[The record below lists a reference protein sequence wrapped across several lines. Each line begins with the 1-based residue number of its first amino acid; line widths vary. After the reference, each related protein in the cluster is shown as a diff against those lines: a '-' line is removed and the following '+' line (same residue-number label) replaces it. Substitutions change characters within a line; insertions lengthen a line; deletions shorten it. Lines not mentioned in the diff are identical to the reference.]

1 MSMDIQ
7 ENPTKVPLSENA
19 ILHQSGVSFFRI
31 FTAYRKE
38 KKIRTEKIVSGVIS
52 RRAFLDIEKGKSVLS
67 RENWKFLMHRIGIVT
82 DYFETVVSRKEL
94 KDWRCREDIC
104 LSVCEDCKKAKKL
117 LEEYRNSHIK
127 MSNIER
133 QFCLK
138 IEWLLSRNEKSD
150 EELYK
155 LSKDAVCCTVQED
168 WKENL
173 SVLYV
178 GPEELEAM
186 LLVVWSLLKKNELM
200 DAFRLFDQIQ
210 RYPKIHNWEPRMREM
225 ICAQI
230 ALIGIKLYERMQKI
244 DIGYKIGMESLELL
258 RQQSSQR
265 YAYPLLAELV
275 RIGIMLEK
283 EKSEELLQFQKF
295 QKAFEIV
302 YEENK
307 IPYMRVWQCGSIE
320 NSYDVGMVLK
330 RMRMAQEKTQE
341 EVCIDEKGFSFLNV
355 RQLSRMEGKNEIIC
369 ERISVIV
376 PIYNTEKYLARCIE
390 SILCQTYTNLE
401 IILVDD
407 GSTDKSGDICDFY
420 ARKDNRVKVVH
431 KENGGAAA
439 ARNFA
444 LNMVT
449 GQYIGFVDS
458 DDTVEKDFFEL
469 LYDLICQY
477 DADISMVAYRE
488 IEMGEK
494 IAKLKDKSLIVMNQK
509 QAVKELLFDRKIQN
523 YVWNKLYKRKLFQ
536 GVYFPIGVIY
546 EDISVMYDLIR
557 KIEKLV
563 YLPESKYNYYIRK
576 DSIVNTNSHQKRVD
590 ELDSVIKRYKDAKR
604 DFPELEQ
611 ENAYALVMWMIRVY
625 SYTVKENDPNDTFI
639 KEQYELFQSESQKYL
654 CYILTNLK
662 PFKRMILLAMLWD
675 LEKGKEVVR
684 MDGELHE

>member
-7 ENPTKVPLSENA
+7 GNLTKIPLSENA

-104 LSVCEDCKKAKKL
+104 LSVCEDCEKAKKL
-117 LEEYRNSHIK
+117 LEGYRNSHIK

-138 IEWLLSRNEKSD
+138 IEWLLSRDEKSG

-155 LSKDAVCCTVQED
+155 LSEDAVCCTVQED

-173 SVLYV
+173 SALYV

-244 DIGYKIGMESLELL
+244 DIAYKIGIESLELL

-265 YAYPLLAELV
+265 YVYPLLVELV

-283 EKSEELLQFQKF
+283 EKSEELQQFLKF
-295 QKAFEIV
+295 QKAFAIL

-355 RQLSRMEGKNEIIC
+355 RQLSRIEKGENRPSTENFQFLTRKMGRELDWIMPMLETDSIEVLSMRQDIIYAIGMRQWKKAKNILEQLKTKIRAEDYKEPQIQQEIQFI
-369 ERISVIV
+369 EAMYELEANKITVSEA
-376 PIYNTEKYLARCIE
+376 EKKYYEAL
-390 SILCQTYTNLE
+390 TYTFELSWLSLEELPFIRSEEGIIISNIADIYHDMGNLKKSE
-401 IILVDD
+401 ELFEKLSSVYQKKQMLLKTNSSASAIIL
-407 GSTDKSGDICDFY
+407 
-420 ARKDNRVKVVH
+420 
-431 KENGGAAA
+431 
-439 ARNFA
+439 
-444 LNMVT
+444 
-449 GQYIGFVDS
+449 GQYS
-458 DDTVEKDFFEL
+458 RL
-469 LYDLICQY
+469 LGNI
-477 DADISMVAYRE
+477 
-488 IEMGEK
+488 
-494 IAKLKDKSLIVMNQK
+494 MNYK
-509 QAVKELLFDRKIQN
+509 KA
-523 YVWNKLYKRKLFQ
+523 LY
-536 GVYFPIGVIY
+536 I
-546 EDISVMYDLIR
+546 
-557 KIEKLV
+557 
-563 YLPESKYNYYIRK
+563 
-576 DSIVNTNSHQKRVD
+576 
-590 ELDSVIKRYKDAKR
+590 DSVN
-604 DFPELEQ
+604 L
-611 ENAYALVMWMIRVY
+611 
-625 SYTVKENDPNDTFI
+625 
-639 KEQYELFQSESQKYL
+639 QYELNDFNLIHIENLLYNQAWAYYEIDREQNNQKIQRKFWTAQRIAEFNRKEELINLLKMRENKYL
-654 CYILTNLK
+654 
-662 PFKRMILLAMLWD
+662 
-675 LEKGKEVVR
+675 KG
-684 MDGELHE
+684 D

>member
-7 ENPTKVPLSENA
+7 GNLTKIPLSENA

-104 LSVCEDCKKAKKL
+104 LSVREDCKKAKKL
-117 LEEYRNSHIK
+117 LEEYKNSHIK

-138 IEWLLSRNEKSD
+138 IEWLLSRNEKSG

-173 SVLYV
+173 SALYV
-178 GPEELEAM
+178 GSEELEAM

-230 ALIGIKLYERMQKI
+230 ALIGIKLYERMKKI
-244 DIGYKIGMESLELL
+244 DIAYKIGIESLELL

-283 EKSEELLQFQKF
+283 EKSEKLLQFQKF

-355 RQLSRMEGKNEIIC
+355 RQLSRIEKGENRPSTENFQFLTRKMGRELDWIMPMLETDSIEVLSMRQDIIYAIGMRQWKKAQNILEQLKTKIGAEDYKEPQIQQEIQFIEAMYELEANRITACEAEKEYYEALSYTFELSWLSLEELPFIRSEEGII
-369 ERISVIV
+369 ISNIAD
-376 PIYNTEKYLARCIE
+376 IYHDMGNLKKSEELFEKLSSVYQKKQMFLK
-390 SILCQTYTNLE
+390 TNSSASA
-401 IILVDD
+401 IIL
-407 GSTDKSGDICDFY
+407 GQYSRLLGDIMNY
-420 ARKDNRVKVVH
+420 KK
-431 KENGGAAA
+431 
-439 ARNFA
+439 A
-444 LNMVT
+444 L
-449 GQYIGFVDS
+449 YI
-458 DDTVEKDFFEL
+458 
-469 LYDLICQY
+469 
-477 DADISMVAYRE
+477 
-488 IEMGEK
+488 
-494 IAKLKDKSLIVMNQK
+494 
-509 QAVKELLFDRKIQN
+509 
-523 YVWNKLYKRKLFQ
+523 
-536 GVYFPIGVIY
+536 
-546 EDISVMYDLIR
+546 
-557 KIEKLV
+557 
-563 YLPESKYNYYIRK
+563 
-576 DSIVNTNSHQKRVD
+576 
-590 ELDSVIKRYKDAKR
+590 DSVN
-604 DFPELEQ
+604 L
-611 ENAYALVMWMIRVY
+611 
-625 SYTVKENDPNDTFI
+625 
-639 KEQYELFQSESQKYL
+639 QYELNDFNLIHIENLLYNQAWAYYEIDREQNSQKIQRKFWAAQRFAEFNRKEELINLLKMRENKYL
-654 CYILTNLK
+654 K
-662 PFKRMILLAMLWD
+662 D
-675 LEKGKEVVR
+675 
-684 MDGELHE
+684 D

>member
-7 ENPTKVPLSENA
+7 GNLTKIPLSENA
-19 ILHQSGVSFFRI
+19 ILHQSGVSFCRI

-104 LSVCEDCKKAKKL
+104 LSVCEDCEKAKKL

-138 IEWLLSRNEKSD
+138 IEWLLSRNEKSG

-173 SVLYV
+173 SALYV
-178 GPEELEAM
+178 GSEELEAM

-230 ALIGIKLYERMQKI
+230 ALIGIKLYERMKKI
-244 DIGYKIGMESLELL
+244 DIAYKIGIESLELL

-283 EKSEELLQFQKF
+283 EKSEKLLQFQKF

-355 RQLSRMEGKNEIIC
+355 RQLSRIEKGENRPSTENFQFLTRKMGRELDWIMPMLETDSIEVLSMRQDIIYAIGMRQWTKAQNILEQLKTKIGAEDYKEPQIQQEIQFIEAMYELEANRITACEAEKEYYEALSYTFELSWLSLEELPFIRSEEGII
-369 ERISVIV
+369 ISNIAD
-376 PIYNTEKYLARCIE
+376 IYHDMGNLKKSEELFEKLSSVYQKKQMFLK
-390 SILCQTYTNLE
+390 TNSSASA
-401 IILVDD
+401 IIL
-407 GSTDKSGDICDFY
+407 GQYSRLLGDIMNY
-420 ARKDNRVKVVH
+420 KK
-431 KENGGAAA
+431 
-439 ARNFA
+439 A
-444 LNMVT
+444 L
-449 GQYIGFVDS
+449 YI
-458 DDTVEKDFFEL
+458 
-469 LYDLICQY
+469 
-477 DADISMVAYRE
+477 
-488 IEMGEK
+488 
-494 IAKLKDKSLIVMNQK
+494 
-509 QAVKELLFDRKIQN
+509 
-523 YVWNKLYKRKLFQ
+523 
-536 GVYFPIGVIY
+536 
-546 EDISVMYDLIR
+546 
-557 KIEKLV
+557 
-563 YLPESKYNYYIRK
+563 
-576 DSIVNTNSHQKRVD
+576 
-590 ELDSVIKRYKDAKR
+590 DSVN
-604 DFPELEQ
+604 L
-611 ENAYALVMWMIRVY
+611 
-625 SYTVKENDPNDTFI
+625 
-639 KEQYELFQSESQKYL
+639 QYELNDFNLIHIENLLYNQAWAYYEIDREQNSQKIQRKFWAAQRFAEFNRKEELINLLKMRENKYL
-654 CYILTNLK
+654 K
-662 PFKRMILLAMLWD
+662 D
-675 LEKGKEVVR
+675 
-684 MDGELHE
+684 D

>member
-7 ENPTKVPLSENA
+7 GNLTKIPLSENA

-104 LSVCEDCKKAKKL
+104 LSVCEDCEKAKKL

-138 IEWLLSRNEKSD
+138 IEWLLSRNEKSG

-173 SVLYV
+173 SALYV

-230 ALIGIKLYERMQKI
+230 ALIGIKLYERMKKI
-244 DIGYKIGMESLELL
+244 DIAYKIGIESLELL

-265 YAYPLLAELV
+265 YVYPLLVELV

-283 EKSEELLQFQKF
+283 EKSEELQQFLKF
-295 QKAFEIV
+295 QKAFAIL

-355 RQLSRMEGKNEIIC
+355 RQLSRIEKGENRPSTENFQFLTRKMGRELDWIMPMLETDSIEVLSMRQDIIYAIGMRQWKKAKNILEQLKTKIRAEDYKEPQIQQEIQFIEAMYELEANKITVSEAEKKYYEALSYTFELSWLSLEELPFIRSEEGII
-369 ERISVIV
+369 ISNIAD
-376 PIYNTEKYLARCIE
+376 IYHDMGNLKKSEELFEKLSSVYQKKQML
-390 SILCQTYTNLE
+390 LKTNSSASA
-401 IILVDD
+401 IIL
-407 GSTDKSGDICDFY
+407 
-420 ARKDNRVKVVH
+420 
-431 KENGGAAA
+431 
-439 ARNFA
+439 
-444 LNMVT
+444 
-449 GQYIGFVDS
+449 GQYS
-458 DDTVEKDFFEL
+458 RL
-469 LYDLICQY
+469 LGNI
-477 DADISMVAYRE
+477 
-488 IEMGEK
+488 
-494 IAKLKDKSLIVMNQK
+494 MNYK
-509 QAVKELLFDRKIQN
+509 KA
-523 YVWNKLYKRKLFQ
+523 LY
-536 GVYFPIGVIY
+536 I
-546 EDISVMYDLIR
+546 
-557 KIEKLV
+557 
-563 YLPESKYNYYIRK
+563 
-576 DSIVNTNSHQKRVD
+576 
-590 ELDSVIKRYKDAKR
+590 DSVN
-604 DFPELEQ
+604 L
-611 ENAYALVMWMIRVY
+611 
-625 SYTVKENDPNDTFI
+625 
-639 KEQYELFQSESQKYL
+639 QYELNDFNLIHIENLLYNQAWAYYEIDREQNNQKIQRKFWTAQRIAEFNRKEELINLLKMRENKYL
-654 CYILTNLK
+654 K
-662 PFKRMILLAMLWD
+662 D
-675 LEKGKEVVR
+675 
-684 MDGELHE
+684 D

>member
-7 ENPTKVPLSENA
+7 GNLTKIPLSENA

-104 LSVCEDCKKAKKL
+104 LSVCEDCEKAKKL

-138 IEWLLSRNEKSD
+138 IEWLLSRNEKSG

-173 SVLYV
+173 SALYV

-244 DIGYKIGMESLELL
+244 DIAYKIGIESLELL

-265 YAYPLLAELV
+265 YVYPLLVELV

-283 EKSEELLQFQKF
+283 EKSEELQQFLKF
-295 QKAFEIV
+295 QKAFAIL

-355 RQLSRMEGKNEIIC
+355 RQLSRIEKGENRPSTENFQFLTRKMGRELDWIMPMLETDSIEVLSMRQDIIYAIGMRQWKKAQNILEQLKTKIGAEDYKEPQIQQEIQFIEAMYELEANKITVSEAEKKYYEALSYTFELSWLSLEELPFIRSEEGII
-369 ERISVIV
+369 ISNIAD
-376 PIYNTEKYLARCIE
+376 IYHDMGNLKKSEELFEKLSSVYQKKQML
-390 SILCQTYTNLE
+390 LKTNSSASA
-401 IILVDD
+401 IIL
-407 GSTDKSGDICDFY
+407 
-420 ARKDNRVKVVH
+420 
-431 KENGGAAA
+431 
-439 ARNFA
+439 
-444 LNMVT
+444 
-449 GQYIGFVDS
+449 GQYS
-458 DDTVEKDFFEL
+458 RL
-469 LYDLICQY
+469 LGNI
-477 DADISMVAYRE
+477 
-488 IEMGEK
+488 
-494 IAKLKDKSLIVMNQK
+494 MNYK
-509 QAVKELLFDRKIQN
+509 KA
-523 YVWNKLYKRKLFQ
+523 LY
-536 GVYFPIGVIY
+536 I
-546 EDISVMYDLIR
+546 
-557 KIEKLV
+557 
-563 YLPESKYNYYIRK
+563 
-576 DSIVNTNSHQKRVD
+576 
-590 ELDSVIKRYKDAKR
+590 DSVN
-604 DFPELEQ
+604 L
-611 ENAYALVMWMIRVY
+611 
-625 SYTVKENDPNDTFI
+625 
-639 KEQYELFQSESQKYL
+639 QYELNDFNLIHIENLLYNQAWAYYEIDREQNNQKIQRKFWTAQRIAEFNRKEELINLLKMRENKYL
-654 CYILTNLK
+654 K
-662 PFKRMILLAMLWD
+662 D
-675 LEKGKEVVR
+675 
-684 MDGELHE
+684 D

>member
-7 ENPTKVPLSENA
+7 GNLTKIPLSENA

-82 DYFETVVSRKEL
+82 DYFEIVVSRKEL

-104 LSVCEDCKKAKKL
+104 LSACEDCEKAKKL

-138 IEWLLSRNEKSD
+138 IEWLLSRNEKSG

-173 SVLYV
+173 SALYV

-230 ALIGIKLYERMQKI
+230 ALIGIKLYERMKKI
-244 DIGYKIGMESLELL
+244 DIAYKIGIESLELL

-265 YAYPLLAELV
+265 YVYPLLVELV

-283 EKSEELLQFQKF
+283 EKSEELQQFLKF
-295 QKAFEIV
+295 QKAFAIL

-355 RQLSRMEGKNEIIC
+355 RQLSRIEKGENRPSTENFQFLTRKMGRELDWIMPMLETDSIEVLSMRQDIIYAIGMRQWKKAKNILEQLKTKIRAEDYKEPQIQQEIQFIEAMYELEANKITVSEAEKKYYEALSYTFELSWLSLEELPFIRSEEGII
-369 ERISVIV
+369 ISNIAD
-376 PIYNTEKYLARCIE
+376 IYHDMGNLKKSEELFEKLSSVYQKKQML
-390 SILCQTYTNLE
+390 LKTNSSASA
-401 IILVDD
+401 IIL
-407 GSTDKSGDICDFY
+407 
-420 ARKDNRVKVVH
+420 
-431 KENGGAAA
+431 
-439 ARNFA
+439 
-444 LNMVT
+444 
-449 GQYIGFVDS
+449 GQYS
-458 DDTVEKDFFEL
+458 RL
-469 LYDLICQY
+469 LGNI
-477 DADISMVAYRE
+477 
-488 IEMGEK
+488 
-494 IAKLKDKSLIVMNQK
+494 MNYK
-509 QAVKELLFDRKIQN
+509 KA
-523 YVWNKLYKRKLFQ
+523 LY
-536 GVYFPIGVIY
+536 I
-546 EDISVMYDLIR
+546 
-557 KIEKLV
+557 
-563 YLPESKYNYYIRK
+563 
-576 DSIVNTNSHQKRVD
+576 
-590 ELDSVIKRYKDAKR
+590 DSVN
-604 DFPELEQ
+604 L
-611 ENAYALVMWMIRVY
+611 
-625 SYTVKENDPNDTFI
+625 
-639 KEQYELFQSESQKYL
+639 QYELNDFNLIHIENLLYNQAWAYYEIDREQNNQKIQRKFWTAQRIAEFNRKEELINLLKMRENKYL
-654 CYILTNLK
+654 
-662 PFKRMILLAMLWD
+662 
-675 LEKGKEVVR
+675 KG
-684 MDGELHE
+684 D

>member
-7 ENPTKVPLSENA
+7 GNLTKIPLSENA

-104 LSVCEDCKKAKKL
+104 LSVCEDCEKAKKL
-117 LEEYRNSHIK
+117 LEGYRNSHIK

-138 IEWLLSRNEKSD
+138 IEWLLSRDEKSG

-155 LSKDAVCCTVQED
+155 LSEDAVCCTVQED

-173 SVLYV
+173 SALYV

-210 RYPKIHNWEPRMREM
+210 RYPKIHNWESRMREM

-230 ALIGIKLYERMQKI
+230 ALIGIKLYERMKKI
-244 DIGYKIGMESLELL
+244 DIAYKIGIESLELL

-265 YAYPLLAELV
+265 YVYPLLVELV

-283 EKSEELLQFQKF
+283 EKSEELQQFLKF
-295 QKAFEIV
+295 QKAFAIL

-341 EVCIDEKGFSFLNV
+341 EVCIDENGFSFLNV
-355 RQLSRMEGKNEIIC
+355 RQLSRIEKGENRPSTENFQFLTRNMGRELDWIMPMLETDSIEVLSMRQDIIYSIGMRQWKKAKNILEQLKTKIRAEDYKEPQIQQEIQFIEAMYELEANKITVSEAEKKYYEALSYTFELSWLSLEELPFIRSEEGII
-369 ERISVIV
+369 ISNIAD
-376 PIYNTEKYLARCIE
+376 IYHDMGNLKKSEELFEKLSSVYQKKQML
-390 SILCQTYTNLE
+390 LKTNSSASA
-401 IILVDD
+401 IIL
-407 GSTDKSGDICDFY
+407 
-420 ARKDNRVKVVH
+420 
-431 KENGGAAA
+431 
-439 ARNFA
+439 
-444 LNMVT
+444 
-449 GQYIGFVDS
+449 GQYS
-458 DDTVEKDFFEL
+458 RL
-469 LYDLICQY
+469 LGNI
-477 DADISMVAYRE
+477 
-488 IEMGEK
+488 
-494 IAKLKDKSLIVMNQK
+494 MNYK
-509 QAVKELLFDRKIQN
+509 KA
-523 YVWNKLYKRKLFQ
+523 LY
-536 GVYFPIGVIY
+536 I
-546 EDISVMYDLIR
+546 
-557 KIEKLV
+557 
-563 YLPESKYNYYIRK
+563 
-576 DSIVNTNSHQKRVD
+576 
-590 ELDSVIKRYKDAKR
+590 DSVN
-604 DFPELEQ
+604 L
-611 ENAYALVMWMIRVY
+611 
-625 SYTVKENDPNDTFI
+625 
-639 KEQYELFQSESQKYL
+639 QYELNDFNLIHIENLLYNQAWAYYEIDREQNNQKIQRKFWTAQRIAEFNRKEELINLLKMRENKYL
-654 CYILTNLK
+654 
-662 PFKRMILLAMLWD
+662 
-675 LEKGKEVVR
+675 KG
-684 MDGELHE
+684 D

>member
-7 ENPTKVPLSENA
+7 GNLTKIPLSENA

-82 DYFETVVSRKEL
+82 DYFEIVVSRKEL

-104 LSVCEDCKKAKKL
+104 LSACEDCEKAKKL

-138 IEWLLSRNEKSD
+138 IEWLLSRNEKSG

-155 LSKDAVCCTVQED
+155 LSKNAVCCTVQED

-173 SVLYV
+173 SALYV

-210 RYPKIHNWEPRMREM
+210 RYPKIHNWESRMREM

-230 ALIGIKLYERMQKI
+230 ALIGIKLYERMKKI
-244 DIGYKIGMESLELL
+244 DIAYKIGIESLELL

-341 EVCIDEKGFSFLNV
+341 EVCIDENGFSFLNV
-355 RQLSRMEGKNEIIC
+355 RQLSRIEKGENRPSTENFQFLTRKMGRELDWIMPMLETDSIEVLSMRQDIIYSIGMRQWKKAKNILEQLKTKIGAEDYKEPQIQQEIQFIEAMYELEANRITACEAEKEYYEALSYTFELSWLSLEELPFIRSEEGII
-369 ERISVIV
+369 ISNIAD
-376 PIYNTEKYLARCIE
+376 IYHNMGNLKKSEELFEKLSSVYQKKQMFLK
-390 SILCQTYTNLE
+390 TNSSASA
-401 IILVDD
+401 IIL
-407 GSTDKSGDICDFY
+407 GQYSRLLGDIMNY
-420 ARKDNRVKVVH
+420 KK
-431 KENGGAAA
+431 
-439 ARNFA
+439 A
-444 LNMVT
+444 L
-449 GQYIGFVDS
+449 YI
-458 DDTVEKDFFEL
+458 
-469 LYDLICQY
+469 
-477 DADISMVAYRE
+477 
-488 IEMGEK
+488 
-494 IAKLKDKSLIVMNQK
+494 
-509 QAVKELLFDRKIQN
+509 
-523 YVWNKLYKRKLFQ
+523 
-536 GVYFPIGVIY
+536 
-546 EDISVMYDLIR
+546 
-557 KIEKLV
+557 
-563 YLPESKYNYYIRK
+563 
-576 DSIVNTNSHQKRVD
+576 
-590 ELDSVIKRYKDAKR
+590 DSVN
-604 DFPELEQ
+604 L
-611 ENAYALVMWMIRVY
+611 
-625 SYTVKENDPNDTFI
+625 
-639 KEQYELFQSESQKYL
+639 QYELNDFNLIHIENLLYNQAWAYYEIDREQNSQKIQRKFWAAQRFAEFNRKEELINLLKMRENKYL
-654 CYILTNLK
+654 K
-662 PFKRMILLAMLWD
+662 D
-675 LEKGKEVVR
+675 
-684 MDGELHE
+684 D

>member
-7 ENPTKVPLSENA
+7 GNLTKIPLSENA

-104 LSVCEDCKKAKKL
+104 LSVCEDCEKAKKL

-138 IEWLLSRNEKSD
+138 IEWLLSRNEKSG

-173 SVLYV
+173 SALYV

-244 DIGYKIGMESLELL
+244 DIAYKIGIESLELL

-265 YAYPLLAELV
+265 YVYPLLVELV

-283 EKSEELLQFQKF
+283 EKSEELQQFLKF
-295 QKAFEIV
+295 QKAFAIL

-341 EVCIDEKGFSFLNV
+341 EVCIDENGFSFLNV
-355 RQLSRMEGKNEIIC
+355 RQLSRIEKGENRPSTENFQFLTRNMGRELDWIMPMLETDSIEVLSMRQDIIYSIGMRQWKKAQNILEQLKTKIGAEDYKEPQIQQEIQFIEAMYELEANKITVSEAEKKYYEALSYTFELSWLSLEELPFIRSEEGII
-369 ERISVIV
+369 ISNIAD
-376 PIYNTEKYLARCIE
+376 IYHDMGNLKKSEELFEKLSSVYQKKQML
-390 SILCQTYTNLE
+390 LKTNSSASA
-401 IILVDD
+401 IIL
-407 GSTDKSGDICDFY
+407 
-420 ARKDNRVKVVH
+420 
-431 KENGGAAA
+431 
-439 ARNFA
+439 
-444 LNMVT
+444 
-449 GQYIGFVDS
+449 GQYS
-458 DDTVEKDFFEL
+458 RL
-469 LYDLICQY
+469 LGNI
-477 DADISMVAYRE
+477 
-488 IEMGEK
+488 
-494 IAKLKDKSLIVMNQK
+494 MNYK
-509 QAVKELLFDRKIQN
+509 KA
-523 YVWNKLYKRKLFQ
+523 LY
-536 GVYFPIGVIY
+536 I
-546 EDISVMYDLIR
+546 
-557 KIEKLV
+557 
-563 YLPESKYNYYIRK
+563 
-576 DSIVNTNSHQKRVD
+576 
-590 ELDSVIKRYKDAKR
+590 DSVN
-604 DFPELEQ
+604 L
-611 ENAYALVMWMIRVY
+611 
-625 SYTVKENDPNDTFI
+625 
-639 KEQYELFQSESQKYL
+639 QYELNDFNLIHIENLLYNQAWAYYEIDREQNNQKIQRKFWTAQRIAEFNRKEELINLLKMRENKYL
-654 CYILTNLK
+654 
-662 PFKRMILLAMLWD
+662 
-675 LEKGKEVVR
+675 KG
-684 MDGELHE
+684 D

>member
-7 ENPTKVPLSENA
+7 GNLTKIPLSENA

-82 DYFETVVSRKEL
+82 DYFEIVVSRKEL

-104 LSVCEDCKKAKKL
+104 LSAYEDCEKAKKL

-138 IEWLLSRNEKSD
+138 IEWLLSRNEKSG

-155 LSKDAVCCTVQED
+155 LSKNAVCCTVQED

-173 SVLYV
+173 SALYV

-230 ALIGIKLYERMQKI
+230 ALIGIKLYERMKKI
-244 DIGYKIGMESLELL
+244 DIAYKIGIESLELL

-355 RQLSRMEGKNEIIC
+355 RQLSRIEKGENRPSTENFQFLTRKMGRELDWIMPMLETDSIEVLSMRQDIIYAIGMRQWKKAKNILEQLKTKIRAEDYKEPQIQQEIQFIEAMYELEANKITVSEAEKKYYEALSYTFELSWLSLEELPFIRSEEGII
-369 ERISVIV
+369 ISNIAD
-376 PIYNTEKYLARCIE
+376 IYHDMGNLKKSEELFEKLSSVYQKKQML
-390 SILCQTYTNLE
+390 LKTNSSASA
-401 IILVDD
+401 IIL
-407 GSTDKSGDICDFY
+407 
-420 ARKDNRVKVVH
+420 
-431 KENGGAAA
+431 
-439 ARNFA
+439 
-444 LNMVT
+444 
-449 GQYIGFVDS
+449 GQYS
-458 DDTVEKDFFEL
+458 RL
-469 LYDLICQY
+469 LGNI
-477 DADISMVAYRE
+477 
-488 IEMGEK
+488 
-494 IAKLKDKSLIVMNQK
+494 MNYK
-509 QAVKELLFDRKIQN
+509 KA
-523 YVWNKLYKRKLFQ
+523 LY
-536 GVYFPIGVIY
+536 I
-546 EDISVMYDLIR
+546 
-557 KIEKLV
+557 
-563 YLPESKYNYYIRK
+563 
-576 DSIVNTNSHQKRVD
+576 
-590 ELDSVIKRYKDAKR
+590 DSVN
-604 DFPELEQ
+604 L
-611 ENAYALVMWMIRVY
+611 
-625 SYTVKENDPNDTFI
+625 
-639 KEQYELFQSESQKYL
+639 QYELNDFNLIHIENLLYNQAWAYYEIDREQNNQKIQRKFWTAQRIAEFNRKEELINLLKMRENKYL
-654 CYILTNLK
+654 
-662 PFKRMILLAMLWD
+662 
-675 LEKGKEVVR
+675 KG
-684 MDGELHE
+684 D

>member
-7 ENPTKVPLSENA
+7 GNLTKIPLSENA

-104 LSVCEDCKKAKKL
+104 LSVCEDCEKAKKL

-138 IEWLLSRNEKSD
+138 IEWLLSRNEKSG

-173 SVLYV
+173 SALYV

-244 DIGYKIGMESLELL
+244 DIAYKIGIESLELL

-265 YAYPLLAELV
+265 YVYPLLVELV

-283 EKSEELLQFQKF
+283 EKSEELQQFLKF
-295 QKAFEIV
+295 QKAFAIL

-355 RQLSRMEGKNEIIC
+355 RQLSRIEKGENRPSTENFQFLTRKMGRELDWIMPMLETDSIEVLSMRQDIIYSIGMRQWKKAQNILEQLKTKIGAEDYKEPQIQQEIQFIEAMYELEANKITVSEAEKKYYEALSYTFELSWLSLEELPFIRSEEGII
-369 ERISVIV
+369 ISNIAD
-376 PIYNTEKYLARCIE
+376 IYHDMGNLKKSEELFEKLSSVYQKKQML
-390 SILCQTYTNLE
+390 LKTNSSASA
-401 IILVDD
+401 IIL
-407 GSTDKSGDICDFY
+407 
-420 ARKDNRVKVVH
+420 
-431 KENGGAAA
+431 
-439 ARNFA
+439 
-444 LNMVT
+444 
-449 GQYIGFVDS
+449 GQYS
-458 DDTVEKDFFEL
+458 RL
-469 LYDLICQY
+469 LGNI
-477 DADISMVAYRE
+477 
-488 IEMGEK
+488 
-494 IAKLKDKSLIVMNQK
+494 MNYK
-509 QAVKELLFDRKIQN
+509 KA
-523 YVWNKLYKRKLFQ
+523 LY
-536 GVYFPIGVIY
+536 I
-546 EDISVMYDLIR
+546 
-557 KIEKLV
+557 
-563 YLPESKYNYYIRK
+563 
-576 DSIVNTNSHQKRVD
+576 
-590 ELDSVIKRYKDAKR
+590 DSVN
-604 DFPELEQ
+604 L
-611 ENAYALVMWMIRVY
+611 
-625 SYTVKENDPNDTFI
+625 
-639 KEQYELFQSESQKYL
+639 QYELNDFNLIHIENLLYNQAWAYYEIDREQNNQKIQRKFWTAQRIAEFNRKEELINLLKMRENKYL
-654 CYILTNLK
+654 
-662 PFKRMILLAMLWD
+662 
-675 LEKGKEVVR
+675 KG
-684 MDGELHE
+684 D

>member
-265 YAYPLLAELV
+265 YAYPLLVELV

-341 EVCIDEKGFSFLNV
+341 EVCIDENGFSFLNV
-355 RQLSRMEGKNEIIC
+355 RQLSRIEKGENRPSTENFQFLTRKMGRELDWIMPMLETDSIEVLSMRQDIIYSIGMRQWKKAKNILEQLKTKIRAEDYKEPQIQQEIQFIEAMYELEANKITVSEAEKKYYEALSYTFELSWLSLEELPFIRSEEGII
-369 ERISVIV
+369 ISNIAD
-376 PIYNTEKYLARCIE
+376 IYHDMGNLKKSEELFEKLSSVYQKKQML
-390 SILCQTYTNLE
+390 LKTNSSASA
-401 IILVDD
+401 IIL
-407 GSTDKSGDICDFY
+407 
-420 ARKDNRVKVVH
+420 
-431 KENGGAAA
+431 
-439 ARNFA
+439 
-444 LNMVT
+444 
-449 GQYIGFVDS
+449 GQYS
-458 DDTVEKDFFEL
+458 RL
-469 LYDLICQY
+469 LGNI
-477 DADISMVAYRE
+477 
-488 IEMGEK
+488 
-494 IAKLKDKSLIVMNQK
+494 MNYK
-509 QAVKELLFDRKIQN
+509 KA
-523 YVWNKLYKRKLFQ
+523 LY
-536 GVYFPIGVIY
+536 I
-546 EDISVMYDLIR
+546 
-557 KIEKLV
+557 
-563 YLPESKYNYYIRK
+563 
-576 DSIVNTNSHQKRVD
+576 
-590 ELDSVIKRYKDAKR
+590 DSVN
-604 DFPELEQ
+604 L
-611 ENAYALVMWMIRVY
+611 
-625 SYTVKENDPNDTFI
+625 
-639 KEQYELFQSESQKYL
+639 QYELNDFNLIHIENLLYNQAWAYYEIDREQNNQKIQRKFWTAQRIAEFNRKEELINLLKMRENKYL
-654 CYILTNLK
+654 
-662 PFKRMILLAMLWD
+662 
-675 LEKGKEVVR
+675 KG
-684 MDGELHE
+684 D

>member
-7 ENPTKVPLSENA
+7 GNLTKIPLSENA

-104 LSVCEDCKKAKKL
+104 LSVCEDCEKAKKL

-138 IEWLLSRNEKSD
+138 IEWLLSRNEKSG

-173 SVLYV
+173 SALYV
-178 GPEELEAM
+178 GSEELEAM

-230 ALIGIKLYERMQKI
+230 ALIGIKLYER
-244 DIGYKIGMESLELL
+244 
-258 RQQSSQR
+258 
-265 YAYPLLAELV
+265 
-275 RIGIMLEK
+275 
-283 EKSEELLQFQKF
+283 
-295 QKAFEIV
+295 
-302 YEENK
+302 
-307 IPYMRVWQCGSIE
+307 
-320 NSYDVGMVLK
+320 
-330 RMRMAQEKTQE
+330 
-341 EVCIDEKGFSFLNV
+341 
-355 RQLSRMEGKNEIIC
+355 
-369 ERISVIV
+369 
-376 PIYNTEKYLARCIE
+376 

-420 ARKDNRVKVVH
+420 ARKDNRVRVVH

-477 DADISMVAYRE
+477 DADISMVAYSE

-494 IAKLKDKSLIVMNQK
+494 IAKPKDKSLIVMNQK

-557 KIEKLV
+557 KTEKIV

-590 ELDSVIKRYKDAKR
+590 ELNSVIKRYKDAKR

-625 SYTVKENDPNDTFI
+625 TYTVKENDPNDTFI
-639 KEQYELFQSESQKYL
+639 KEQYELFRSESQKYL
-654 CYILTNLK
+654 RYILTNLK
-662 PFKRMILLAMLWD
+662 PFKRIILLAMLWD
-675 LEKGKEVVR
+675 LEKGKKVVR
-684 MDGELHE
+684 MYGELHE

>member
-7 ENPTKVPLSENA
+7 GNLTKIPLSENA

-104 LSVCEDCKKAKKL
+104 LFVCEYCEKAKKL
-117 LEEYRNSHIK
+117 LEGYRNSHIK

-138 IEWLLSRNEKSD
+138 IEWLLSRDEKSG

-155 LSKDAVCCTVQED
+155 LSEDAVCCTVQED

-173 SVLYV
+173 SALYV

-230 ALIGIKLYERMQKI
+230 ALIGIKLYERMKKI
-244 DIGYKIGMESLELL
+244 DIAYKIGIESLELL

-265 YAYPLLAELV
+265 YVYPLLVELV

-283 EKSEELLQFQKF
+283 EKSEELQQFLKF
-295 QKAFEIV
+295 QKAFAIL

-355 RQLSRMEGKNEIIC
+355 RQLSRIEKGENRPSTENFQFLTRKMGRELDWIMPMLETDSIEVLSMRQDIIYAIGMRQWKKAKNILEQLKTKIGAEDYKEPQIQQEIQFIEAMYELEANRITACEAEKEYYEALSYTFELSWLSLEELPFIRSEEGII
-369 ERISVIV
+369 ISNIAD
-376 PIYNTEKYLARCIE
+376 IYHDMGNLKKSEEFFEKLSSVYQKKQML
-390 SILCQTYTNLE
+390 LKTNSSASA
-401 IILVDD
+401 IIL
-407 GSTDKSGDICDFY
+407 GQYSRLLGDIMNY
-420 ARKDNRVKVVH
+420 KK
-431 KENGGAAA
+431 
-439 ARNFA
+439 A
-444 LNMVT
+444 L
-449 GQYIGFVDS
+449 YI
-458 DDTVEKDFFEL
+458 
-469 LYDLICQY
+469 
-477 DADISMVAYRE
+477 
-488 IEMGEK
+488 
-494 IAKLKDKSLIVMNQK
+494 
-509 QAVKELLFDRKIQN
+509 
-523 YVWNKLYKRKLFQ
+523 
-536 GVYFPIGVIY
+536 
-546 EDISVMYDLIR
+546 
-557 KIEKLV
+557 
-563 YLPESKYNYYIRK
+563 
-576 DSIVNTNSHQKRVD
+576 
-590 ELDSVIKRYKDAKR
+590 DSVN
-604 DFPELEQ
+604 L
-611 ENAYALVMWMIRVY
+611 
-625 SYTVKENDPNDTFI
+625 
-639 KEQYELFQSESQKYL
+639 QYELNDFNLIHIENLLYNQAWAYYEIDREQNSQKIQRKFWAAQRFAEFNRKEELINLLKMRENKYL
-654 CYILTNLK
+654 K
-662 PFKRMILLAMLWD
+662 D
-675 LEKGKEVVR
+675 
-684 MDGELHE
+684 D

>member
-7 ENPTKVPLSENA
+7 GNLTKIPLSENA

-104 LSVCEDCKKAKKL
+104 LSVCEDCEKAKKL

-138 IEWLLSRNEKSD
+138 IEWLLSRNEKSG

-173 SVLYV
+173 SALYV

-244 DIGYKIGMESLELL
+244 DIAYKIGTESLELL

-265 YAYPLLAELV
+265 YAYPLLVELV

-283 EKSEELLQFQKF
+283 EKSEELQQFLKF
-295 QKAFEIV
+295 QKAFAIL

-355 RQLSRMEGKNEIIC
+355 RQLSRIEKGENRPSTENFQFLTRKMGRELDWIMPMLETDSIEVLSMRQDIIYAIGMRQWKKAKNILEQLKTKIGAEDYKEPQIQQEIQFIEAMYELEANKITVSEAEKKYYEALSYTFELSWLSLEELPFIRSEEGII
-369 ERISVIV
+369 ISNIAD
-376 PIYNTEKYLARCIE
+376 IYHDMGNLKKSEELFEKLSSVYQKKQML
-390 SILCQTYTNLE
+390 LKTNSSASA
-401 IILVDD
+401 IIL
-407 GSTDKSGDICDFY
+407 
-420 ARKDNRVKVVH
+420 
-431 KENGGAAA
+431 
-439 ARNFA
+439 
-444 LNMVT
+444 
-449 GQYIGFVDS
+449 GQYS
-458 DDTVEKDFFEL
+458 RL
-469 LYDLICQY
+469 LGNI
-477 DADISMVAYRE
+477 
-488 IEMGEK
+488 
-494 IAKLKDKSLIVMNQK
+494 MNYK
-509 QAVKELLFDRKIQN
+509 KA
-523 YVWNKLYKRKLFQ
+523 LY
-536 GVYFPIGVIY
+536 I
-546 EDISVMYDLIR
+546 
-557 KIEKLV
+557 
-563 YLPESKYNYYIRK
+563 
-576 DSIVNTNSHQKRVD
+576 
-590 ELDSVIKRYKDAKR
+590 DSVN
-604 DFPELEQ
+604 L
-611 ENAYALVMWMIRVY
+611 
-625 SYTVKENDPNDTFI
+625 
-639 KEQYELFQSESQKYL
+639 QYELNDFNLIHIENLLYNQAWAYYEIDREQNNQKIQRKFWTAQRIAEFNRKEELINLLKMRENKYL
-654 CYILTNLK
+654 
-662 PFKRMILLAMLWD
+662 
-675 LEKGKEVVR
+675 KG
-684 MDGELHE
+684 D

>member
-7 ENPTKVPLSENA
+7 GNLTKIPLSENA

-104 LSVCEDCKKAKKL
+104 LSVCEDCEKAKKL

-138 IEWLLSRNEKSD
+138 IEWLLSRNEKGG

-173 SVLYV
+173 SALYV

-244 DIGYKIGMESLELL
+244 DIAYKIGIESLELL

-265 YAYPLLAELV
+265 YVYPLLVELV

-283 EKSEELLQFQKF
+283 EKSEELQQFLKF
-295 QKAFEIV
+295 QKAFAIL

-355 RQLSRMEGKNEIIC
+355 RQLSRIEKGENRPSTENFQFLTRKMGRELDWIMPMLETDSIEVLSMRQDIIYSIGMRQWKKAQNILEQLKTKIGAEDYKEPQIQQEIQFIEAMYELEANKITVSEAEKKYYEALSYTFELSWLSLEELPFIRSEEGII
-369 ERISVIV
+369 ISNIAD
-376 PIYNTEKYLARCIE
+376 IYHDMGNLKKSEELFEKLSSVYQKKQML
-390 SILCQTYTNLE
+390 LKTNSSASA
-401 IILVDD
+401 IIL
-407 GSTDKSGDICDFY
+407 
-420 ARKDNRVKVVH
+420 
-431 KENGGAAA
+431 
-439 ARNFA
+439 
-444 LNMVT
+444 
-449 GQYIGFVDS
+449 GQYS
-458 DDTVEKDFFEL
+458 RL
-469 LYDLICQY
+469 LGNI
-477 DADISMVAYRE
+477 
-488 IEMGEK
+488 
-494 IAKLKDKSLIVMNQK
+494 MNYK
-509 QAVKELLFDRKIQN
+509 KA
-523 YVWNKLYKRKLFQ
+523 LY
-536 GVYFPIGVIY
+536 I
-546 EDISVMYDLIR
+546 
-557 KIEKLV
+557 
-563 YLPESKYNYYIRK
+563 
-576 DSIVNTNSHQKRVD
+576 
-590 ELDSVIKRYKDAKR
+590 DSVN
-604 DFPELEQ
+604 L
-611 ENAYALVMWMIRVY
+611 
-625 SYTVKENDPNDTFI
+625 
-639 KEQYELFQSESQKYL
+639 QYELNDFNLIHIENLLYNQAWAYYEIDREQNNQKIQRKFWTAQRIAEFNRKEELINLLKMRENKYL
-654 CYILTNLK
+654 
-662 PFKRMILLAMLWD
+662 
-675 LEKGKEVVR
+675 KG
-684 MDGELHE
+684 D

>member
-7 ENPTKVPLSENA
+7 GNLTKIPLSENA

-52 RRAFLDIEKGKSVLS
+52 RRTFLDIEKGKSVLS

-104 LSVCEDCKKAKKL
+104 LSVCEDCEKAKKL

-138 IEWLLSRNEKSD
+138 IEWLLSRNEKSG

-173 SVLYV
+173 SALYV

-244 DIGYKIGMESLELL
+244 DIAYKIGIESLELL

-265 YAYPLLAELV
+265 YVYPLLVELV

-283 EKSEELLQFQKF
+283 EKSEELQQFLKF
-295 QKAFEIV
+295 QKAFAIL

-355 RQLSRMEGKNEIIC
+355 RQLSRIEKGENRPSTENFQFLTRKMGRELDWIMPMLETDSIEVLSMRQDIIYAIGMRQWKKAKNILEQLKTKIRAEDYKEPQIQQEIQFIEAMYELEANKITVSEAEKKYYEALSYTFELSWLSLEELPFIRSEEGII
-369 ERISVIV
+369 ISNIAD
-376 PIYNTEKYLARCIE
+376 IYHDMGNLKKSEELFEKLSSVYQKKQML
-390 SILCQTYTNLE
+390 LKTNSSASA
-401 IILVDD
+401 IIL
-407 GSTDKSGDICDFY
+407 
-420 ARKDNRVKVVH
+420 
-431 KENGGAAA
+431 
-439 ARNFA
+439 
-444 LNMVT
+444 
-449 GQYIGFVDS
+449 GQYS
-458 DDTVEKDFFEL
+458 RL
-469 LYDLICQY
+469 LGNI
-477 DADISMVAYRE
+477 
-488 IEMGEK
+488 
-494 IAKLKDKSLIVMNQK
+494 MNYK
-509 QAVKELLFDRKIQN
+509 KA
-523 YVWNKLYKRKLFQ
+523 LY
-536 GVYFPIGVIY
+536 I
-546 EDISVMYDLIR
+546 
-557 KIEKLV
+557 
-563 YLPESKYNYYIRK
+563 
-576 DSIVNTNSHQKRVD
+576 
-590 ELDSVIKRYKDAKR
+590 DSVN
-604 DFPELEQ
+604 L
-611 ENAYALVMWMIRVY
+611 
-625 SYTVKENDPNDTFI
+625 
-639 KEQYELFQSESQKYL
+639 QYELNDFNLIHIENLLYNQAWAYYEIDREQNNQKIQRKFWAAQRFAEFNKKEELINLLKMRENKYL
-654 CYILTNLK
+654 K
-662 PFKRMILLAMLWD
+662 D
-675 LEKGKEVVR
+675 
-684 MDGELHE
+684 D

>member
-7 ENPTKVPLSENA
+7 GNLTKIPLSENA

-67 RENWKFLMHRIGIVT
+67 RENWKFLMHLIGIVT

-104 LSVCEDCKKAKKL
+104 LSVCEDCEKAKKL

-138 IEWLLSRNEKSD
+138 IEWLLSRNEKSG

-173 SVLYV
+173 SALYV

-244 DIGYKIGMESLELL
+244 DIAYKIGIESLELL

-265 YAYPLLAELV
+265 YVYPLLVELV

-283 EKSEELLQFQKF
+283 EKSEELQQFLKF
-295 QKAFEIV
+295 QKAFAIL

-355 RQLSRMEGKNEIIC
+355 RQLSRIEKGENRPSTENFQFLTRKMGRELDWIMPMLETDSIEVLSMRQDIIYAIGMRQWKKAKNILEQLKTKIRAEDYKEPQIQQEIQFIEAMYELEANKITVSEAEKKYYEALSYTFELSWLSLEELPFIRSEEGII
-369 ERISVIV
+369 ISNIAD
-376 PIYNTEKYLARCIE
+376 IYHDMGNLKKSEELFEKLSSVYQKKQML
-390 SILCQTYTNLE
+390 LKTNSSASA
-401 IILVDD
+401 IIL
-407 GSTDKSGDICDFY
+407 
-420 ARKDNRVKVVH
+420 
-431 KENGGAAA
+431 
-439 ARNFA
+439 
-444 LNMVT
+444 
-449 GQYIGFVDS
+449 GQYS
-458 DDTVEKDFFEL
+458 RL
-469 LYDLICQY
+469 LGNI
-477 DADISMVAYRE
+477 
-488 IEMGEK
+488 
-494 IAKLKDKSLIVMNQK
+494 MNYK
-509 QAVKELLFDRKIQN
+509 KA
-523 YVWNKLYKRKLFQ
+523 LY
-536 GVYFPIGVIY
+536 I
-546 EDISVMYDLIR
+546 
-557 KIEKLV
+557 
-563 YLPESKYNYYIRK
+563 
-576 DSIVNTNSHQKRVD
+576 
-590 ELDSVIKRYKDAKR
+590 DSVN
-604 DFPELEQ
+604 L
-611 ENAYALVMWMIRVY
+611 
-625 SYTVKENDPNDTFI
+625 
-639 KEQYELFQSESQKYL
+639 QYELNDFNLIHIENLLYNQAWAYYEIDREQNNQKIQRKFWTAQRIAEFNRKEELINLLKMRENKYL
-654 CYILTNLK
+654 
-662 PFKRMILLAMLWD
+662 
-675 LEKGKEVVR
+675 KG
-684 MDGELHE
+684 D

>member
-82 DYFETVVSRKEL
+82 DYFEIVVSRKEL

-104 LSVCEDCKKAKKL
+104 LSVCEDCEKAKKL

-138 IEWLLSRNEKSD
+138 IEWLLSRNEKSG

-173 SVLYV
+173 SALYV

-244 DIGYKIGMESLELL
+244 DIAYKIGIESLELL

-265 YAYPLLAELV
+265 YAYPLLVELV

-283 EKSEELLQFQKF
+283 EKSEELQQFQKF
-295 QKAFEIV
+295 QKAFAIV

-341 EVCIDEKGFSFLNV
+341 EVCIDENGFSFLNV
-355 RQLSRMEGKNEIIC
+355 RQLSRIEKGENQPSTENFQFLTRKMGRELDWIMPMLETDSIEVLSMRQDIIYSIGMRQWKKAQNILEQLKTKIRAEDYKEPQIQQEIQFIEAMYELEANRITACEAEKEYYEALSYTFELSWLSLEELPFIRSEEGII
-369 ERISVIV
+369 ISNIAD
-376 PIYNTEKYLARCIE
+376 IYHDMGNLKKSEELFEKLSSVYQKKQMFL
-390 SILCQTYTNLE
+390 QTNSSASA
-401 IILVDD
+401 IIL
-407 GSTDKSGDICDFY
+407 GQYSRLLGDIMNY
-420 ARKDNRVKVVH
+420 KK
-431 KENGGAAA
+431 
-439 ARNFA
+439 A
-444 LNMVT
+444 L
-449 GQYIGFVDS
+449 YI
-458 DDTVEKDFFEL
+458 
-469 LYDLICQY
+469 
-477 DADISMVAYRE
+477 
-488 IEMGEK
+488 
-494 IAKLKDKSLIVMNQK
+494 
-509 QAVKELLFDRKIQN
+509 
-523 YVWNKLYKRKLFQ
+523 
-536 GVYFPIGVIY
+536 
-546 EDISVMYDLIR
+546 
-557 KIEKLV
+557 
-563 YLPESKYNYYIRK
+563 
-576 DSIVNTNSHQKRVD
+576 
-590 ELDSVIKRYKDAKR
+590 DSVN
-604 DFPELEQ
+604 L
-611 ENAYALVMWMIRVY
+611 
-625 SYTVKENDPNDTFI
+625 
-639 KEQYELFQSESQKYL
+639 QYELNDFNLIHIENLLYNQAWAYYEIDREQNNQKIQRKFWAAQRFAEFNRKEELINLLKMRENKYL
-654 CYILTNLK
+654 K
-662 PFKRMILLAMLWD
+662 D
-675 LEKGKEVVR
+675 
-684 MDGELHE
+684 D

>member
-7 ENPTKVPLSENA
+7 GNLTKIPLSENA

-82 DYFETVVSRKEL
+82 DYFEIVVSRKEL

-104 LSVCEDCKKAKKL
+104 LSACEDCEKAKKL

-138 IEWLLSRNEKSD
+138 IEWLLSRNEKSG

-155 LSKDAVCCTVQED
+155 LSKNAVCCTVQED

-173 SVLYV
+173 SALYV

-230 ALIGIKLYERMQKI
+230 ALIGIKLYERMKKI
-244 DIGYKIGMESLELL
+244 DIAYKIGIESLELL

-341 EVCIDEKGFSFLNV
+341 EVCIDENGFSFLNV
-355 RQLSRMEGKNEIIC
+355 RQLSRIEKGENRPSTENFQFLTRKMGRELDWIMPMLETDSIEVLSMRQDIIYSIGMRQWKKVQNILEQLKTKIRAEDYKEPQIQQEIQFIEAMYELEANKITVSEAEKEYYEALSYTFELSWLSLEELPFIRSEEGII
-369 ERISVIV
+369 ISNIAD
-376 PIYNTEKYLARCIE
+376 IYHDMGNLKKSEELFEKLSSVYQKKQMFLK
-390 SILCQTYTNLE
+390 TNSSASA
-401 IILVDD
+401 IIL
-407 GSTDKSGDICDFY
+407 
-420 ARKDNRVKVVH
+420 
-431 KENGGAAA
+431 
-439 ARNFA
+439 
-444 LNMVT
+444 
-449 GQYIGFVDS
+449 GQYS
-458 DDTVEKDFFEL
+458 RL
-469 LYDLICQY
+469 LGNI
-477 DADISMVAYRE
+477 
-488 IEMGEK
+488 
-494 IAKLKDKSLIVMNQK
+494 MNYK
-509 QAVKELLFDRKIQN
+509 KA
-523 YVWNKLYKRKLFQ
+523 LY
-536 GVYFPIGVIY
+536 I
-546 EDISVMYDLIR
+546 
-557 KIEKLV
+557 
-563 YLPESKYNYYIRK
+563 
-576 DSIVNTNSHQKRVD
+576 
-590 ELDSVIKRYKDAKR
+590 DSVN
-604 DFPELEQ
+604 L
-611 ENAYALVMWMIRVY
+611 
-625 SYTVKENDPNDTFI
+625 
-639 KEQYELFQSESQKYL
+639 QYELNDFNLINIENLLYNQAWAYYEIDREQNNQKIQRKFWAAQRFAEFNRKEELINLLKMRENKYL
-654 CYILTNLK
+654 K
-662 PFKRMILLAMLWD
+662 D
-675 LEKGKEVVR
+675 
-684 MDGELHE
+684 D

>member
-7 ENPTKVPLSENA
+7 GNLTKIPLSENA

-52 RRAFLDIEKGKSVLS
+52 QRAFLDIEKGKSVLS

-104 LSVCEDCKKAKKL
+104 LSVCEDCEKAKKL

-138 IEWLLSRNEKSD
+138 IEWLLSRNEKSG

-173 SVLYV
+173 SALYV
-178 GPEELEAM
+178 GSEELEAM

-230 ALIGIKLYERMQKI
+230 ALIGIKLYERMKKI
-244 DIGYKIGMESLELL
+244 DIAYKIGIESLELL

-283 EKSEELLQFQKF
+283 EKSEKLLQFQKF

-355 RQLSRMEGKNEIIC
+355 RQLSRIEKGENRPSTENFQFLTRKMGRELDWIMPMLETDSIEVLSMRQDIIYAIGMRQWKKAKNILEQLKTKIGAEDYKEPQIQQEIQFIEAMYELEANRITACEAEKEYYEALSYTFELSWLSLEELPFIRSEEGII
-369 ERISVIV
+369 ISNIAD
-376 PIYNTEKYLARCIE
+376 IYHDMGNLKKSEELFEKLSSVYQKKQMFLK
-390 SILCQTYTNLE
+390 TNSSASA
-401 IILVDD
+401 IIL
-407 GSTDKSGDICDFY
+407 GQYSRLLGDIMNY
-420 ARKDNRVKVVH
+420 KK
-431 KENGGAAA
+431 
-439 ARNFA
+439 A
-444 LNMVT
+444 L
-449 GQYIGFVDS
+449 YI
-458 DDTVEKDFFEL
+458 
-469 LYDLICQY
+469 
-477 DADISMVAYRE
+477 
-488 IEMGEK
+488 
-494 IAKLKDKSLIVMNQK
+494 
-509 QAVKELLFDRKIQN
+509 
-523 YVWNKLYKRKLFQ
+523 
-536 GVYFPIGVIY
+536 
-546 EDISVMYDLIR
+546 
-557 KIEKLV
+557 
-563 YLPESKYNYYIRK
+563 
-576 DSIVNTNSHQKRVD
+576 
-590 ELDSVIKRYKDAKR
+590 DSVN
-604 DFPELEQ
+604 L
-611 ENAYALVMWMIRVY
+611 
-625 SYTVKENDPNDTFI
+625 
-639 KEQYELFQSESQKYL
+639 QYELNDFNLIHIENLLYNQAWAYYEIDREQNSQKIQRKFWAAQRFAEFNRKEELINLLKMRENKYL
-654 CYILTNLK
+654 K
-662 PFKRMILLAMLWD
+662 D
-675 LEKGKEVVR
+675 
-684 MDGELHE
+684 D

>member
-7 ENPTKVPLSENA
+7 GNLTKIPLSENA

-82 DYFETVVSRKEL
+82 DYFEIVVSRKEL

-104 LSVCEDCKKAKKL
+104 LSACEDCEKAKKL

-138 IEWLLSRNEKSD
+138 IEWLLSRNEKSG

-173 SVLYV
+173 SALYV

-230 ALIGIKLYERMQKI
+230 ALIGIKLYERMKKI
-244 DIGYKIGMESLELL
+244 DIAYKIGIESLELL

-265 YAYPLLAELV
+265 YAYPLLVELV

-283 EKSEELLQFQKF
+283 EKSEELQQFQKF
-295 QKAFEIV
+295 QKAFAIV

-341 EVCIDEKGFSFLNV
+341 EVCIDENGFSFLNV
-355 RQLSRMEGKNEIIC
+355 RQLSRIEKGENRPSTENFQFLTRKMGRELDWIMPMLETDSIEVLSMRQDIIYAIGMRQWKKAKNILEQLKTKIGAEDYKEPQIQQEIQFIEAMYELEANKITVSEAEKEYYEALSYTFELSWLSLEELPFIRSEEGII
-369 ERISVIV
+369 ISNIAD
-376 PIYNTEKYLARCIE
+376 IYHDMGNLKKSEELFEKLSSVYQKKQMFLK
-390 SILCQTYTNLE
+390 TNSSASA
-401 IILVDD
+401 IIL
-407 GSTDKSGDICDFY
+407 
-420 ARKDNRVKVVH
+420 
-431 KENGGAAA
+431 
-439 ARNFA
+439 
-444 LNMVT
+444 
-449 GQYIGFVDS
+449 GQYS
-458 DDTVEKDFFEL
+458 RL
-469 LYDLICQY
+469 LGNI
-477 DADISMVAYRE
+477 
-488 IEMGEK
+488 
-494 IAKLKDKSLIVMNQK
+494 MNYK
-509 QAVKELLFDRKIQN
+509 KA
-523 YVWNKLYKRKLFQ
+523 LY
-536 GVYFPIGVIY
+536 I
-546 EDISVMYDLIR
+546 
-557 KIEKLV
+557 
-563 YLPESKYNYYIRK
+563 
-576 DSIVNTNSHQKRVD
+576 
-590 ELDSVIKRYKDAKR
+590 DSVN
-604 DFPELEQ
+604 L
-611 ENAYALVMWMIRVY
+611 
-625 SYTVKENDPNDTFI
+625 
-639 KEQYELFQSESQKYL
+639 QYELNDFNLIHIENLLYNQAWAYYEIDREQNNQKIQRKFWAAQRFAEFNRKEELINLLKMRENKYL
-654 CYILTNLK
+654 K
-662 PFKRMILLAMLWD
+662 D
-675 LEKGKEVVR
+675 
-684 MDGELHE
+684 D

>member
-7 ENPTKVPLSENA
+7 GNLTKIPLSENA

-38 KKIRTEKIVSGVIS
+38 KKISTEKIVSGVIS

-82 DYFETVVSRKEL
+82 DYFEIVVSRKEL

-104 LSVCEDCKKAKKL
+104 LSACEDCEKAKKL

-138 IEWLLSRNEKSD
+138 IEWLLSRNEKSG

-168 WKENL
+168 WKESL
-173 SVLYV
+173 SALYV

-230 ALIGIKLYERMQKI
+230 ALIGIKLYERMKKI
-244 DIGYKIGMESLELL
+244 DIAYKIGIESLELL

-341 EVCIDEKGFSFLNV
+341 EVCIDENGFSFLNV
-355 RQLSRMEGKNEIIC
+355 RQLSRIEKGENRPSTENFQFLTRKMGRELDWIMPMLETDSIEVLSMRQDIIYAIGMRQWKKAKNILEQLKTKIGAEDYKEPQIQQEIQFIEAMYELEANKITVSEAEKEYYEALSYTFELSWLSLEELPFIRSEEGII
-369 ERISVIV
+369 ISNIAD
-376 PIYNTEKYLARCIE
+376 IYHDMGNLKKSEELFEKLSSVYQKKQMFLK
-390 SILCQTYTNLE
+390 TNSSASA
-401 IILVDD
+401 IIL
-407 GSTDKSGDICDFY
+407 
-420 ARKDNRVKVVH
+420 
-431 KENGGAAA
+431 
-439 ARNFA
+439 
-444 LNMVT
+444 
-449 GQYIGFVDS
+449 GQYS
-458 DDTVEKDFFEL
+458 RL
-469 LYDLICQY
+469 LGNI
-477 DADISMVAYRE
+477 
-488 IEMGEK
+488 
-494 IAKLKDKSLIVMNQK
+494 MNYK
-509 QAVKELLFDRKIQN
+509 KA
-523 YVWNKLYKRKLFQ
+523 LY
-536 GVYFPIGVIY
+536 I
-546 EDISVMYDLIR
+546 
-557 KIEKLV
+557 
-563 YLPESKYNYYIRK
+563 
-576 DSIVNTNSHQKRVD
+576 
-590 ELDSVIKRYKDAKR
+590 DSVN
-604 DFPELEQ
+604 L
-611 ENAYALVMWMIRVY
+611 
-625 SYTVKENDPNDTFI
+625 
-639 KEQYELFQSESQKYL
+639 QYELNDFNLIHIENLLYNQAWAYYEIDREQNNQKIQRKFWAAQRFAEFNRKEELINLLKMRENKYL
-654 CYILTNLK
+654 K
-662 PFKRMILLAMLWD
+662 D
-675 LEKGKEVVR
+675 
-684 MDGELHE
+684 D

>member
-7 ENPTKVPLSENA
+7 GNLTKIPLSENA

-82 DYFETVVSRKEL
+82 DYFEIVVSRKEL

-104 LSVCEDCKKAKKL
+104 LSACEDCEKAKKL

-138 IEWLLSRNEKSD
+138 IEWLLSRNEKSG

-173 SVLYV
+173 SALYV

-244 DIGYKIGMESLELL
+244 DIAYKIGIESLELL

-265 YAYPLLAELV
+265 YVYPLLVELV

-283 EKSEELLQFQKF
+283 EKSEELQQFLKF
-295 QKAFEIV
+295 QKAFAIL

-341 EVCIDEKGFSFLNV
+341 EVCIDENGFSFLNV
-355 RQLSRMEGKNEIIC
+355 RQLSRIEKGENRPSTENFQFLTRKMGRELDWIMPMLETDSIEVLSMRQDIIYAIGMRQWKKAKNILEQLKTKIRAEDYKEPQIQQEIQFIEAMYELEANKITVSEAEKKYYEALSYTFELSWLSLEELPFIRSEEGII
-369 ERISVIV
+369 ISNIAD
-376 PIYNTEKYLARCIE
+376 IYHDMGNLKKSEELFEKLSSVYQKKQML
-390 SILCQTYTNLE
+390 LKTNSSASA
-401 IILVDD
+401 IIL
-407 GSTDKSGDICDFY
+407 
-420 ARKDNRVKVVH
+420 
-431 KENGGAAA
+431 
-439 ARNFA
+439 
-444 LNMVT
+444 
-449 GQYIGFVDS
+449 GQYS
-458 DDTVEKDFFEL
+458 RL
-469 LYDLICQY
+469 LGNI
-477 DADISMVAYRE
+477 
-488 IEMGEK
+488 
-494 IAKLKDKSLIVMNQK
+494 MNYK
-509 QAVKELLFDRKIQN
+509 KA
-523 YVWNKLYKRKLFQ
+523 LY
-536 GVYFPIGVIY
+536 I
-546 EDISVMYDLIR
+546 
-557 KIEKLV
+557 
-563 YLPESKYNYYIRK
+563 
-576 DSIVNTNSHQKRVD
+576 
-590 ELDSVIKRYKDAKR
+590 DSVN
-604 DFPELEQ
+604 L
-611 ENAYALVMWMIRVY
+611 
-625 SYTVKENDPNDTFI
+625 
-639 KEQYELFQSESQKYL
+639 QYELNDFNLIHIENLLYNQAWAYYEIDREQNNQKIQRKFWTAQRIAEFNRKEELINLLKMRENKYL
-654 CYILTNLK
+654 
-662 PFKRMILLAMLWD
+662 
-675 LEKGKEVVR
+675 KG
-684 MDGELHE
+684 D

>member
-82 DYFETVVSRKEL
+82 DYFEIVVSRKEL

-104 LSVCEDCKKAKKL
+104 LSVCEDCEKAKKL

-138 IEWLLSRNEKSD
+138 IEWLLSRNEKSG

-173 SVLYV
+173 SALYV

-244 DIGYKIGMESLELL
+244 DIAYKIGIESLELL

-265 YAYPLLAELV
+265 YAYPLLVELV

-283 EKSEELLQFQKF
+283 EKSEELQQFQKF
-295 QKAFEIV
+295 QKAFAIV

-355 RQLSRMEGKNEIIC
+355 RQLSRIEKGENRPSTENFQFLTRKMGRELDWIMPMLETDSIEVLSMRQDIIYSIGMRQWKKAQNILEQLKTKIRAEDYKEPQIQQEIQFIEAMYELEANRITACEAEKEYYEALSYTFELSWLSLEELPFIRSEEGII
-369 ERISVIV
+369 ISNIAD
-376 PIYNTEKYLARCIE
+376 IYHDMGNLKKSEELFEKLSSVYQKKQMFL
-390 SILCQTYTNLE
+390 QTNSSASA
-401 IILVDD
+401 IIL
-407 GSTDKSGDICDFY
+407 GQYSRLLGDIMNY
-420 ARKDNRVKVVH
+420 KK
-431 KENGGAAA
+431 
-439 ARNFA
+439 A
-444 LNMVT
+444 L
-449 GQYIGFVDS
+449 YI
-458 DDTVEKDFFEL
+458 
-469 LYDLICQY
+469 
-477 DADISMVAYRE
+477 
-488 IEMGEK
+488 
-494 IAKLKDKSLIVMNQK
+494 
-509 QAVKELLFDRKIQN
+509 
-523 YVWNKLYKRKLFQ
+523 
-536 GVYFPIGVIY
+536 
-546 EDISVMYDLIR
+546 
-557 KIEKLV
+557 
-563 YLPESKYNYYIRK
+563 
-576 DSIVNTNSHQKRVD
+576 
-590 ELDSVIKRYKDAKR
+590 DSVN
-604 DFPELEQ
+604 L
-611 ENAYALVMWMIRVY
+611 
-625 SYTVKENDPNDTFI
+625 
-639 KEQYELFQSESQKYL
+639 QYELNDFNLIHIENLLYNQAWAYYEIDREQNNQKIQRKFWAAQRFVEFNRKEELINLLKMRENKYL
-654 CYILTNLK
+654 K
-662 PFKRMILLAMLWD
+662 D
-675 LEKGKEVVR
+675 
-684 MDGELHE
+684 D

>member
-7 ENPTKVPLSENA
+7 GNLTKIPLSENA

-104 LSVCEDCKKAKKL
+104 LFVCEYCEKAKKL
-117 LEEYRNSHIK
+117 LEGYRNSHIK

-138 IEWLLSRNEKSD
+138 IEWLLSRDEKSG

-155 LSKDAVCCTVQED
+155 LSEDAVCCTVQED

-173 SVLYV
+173 SALYV

-230 ALIGIKLYERMQKI
+230 ALIGIKLYERMKKI
-244 DIGYKIGMESLELL
+244 DIAYKIGIESLELL

-265 YAYPLLAELV
+265 YVYPLLVELV

-283 EKSEELLQFQKF
+283 EKSEELQQFLKF
-295 QKAFEIV
+295 QKAFAIL

-355 RQLSRMEGKNEIIC
+355 RQLSRIEKGENRPSTENFQFLTRKMGRELDWIMPMLETDSIEVLSMRQDIIYAIGMRQWKKAKNILEQLKTKIGAEDYKEPQIQQEIQFIEAMYELEANRITACEAEKEYYEALSYTFELSWLSLEELPFIRSEEGII
-369 ERISVIV
+369 ISNIAD
-376 PIYNTEKYLARCIE
+376 IYHDMGNLKKSEELFEKLSSVYQKKQML
-390 SILCQTYTNLE
+390 LKTNSSASA
-401 IILVDD
+401 IIL
-407 GSTDKSGDICDFY
+407 GQYSRLLGDIMNY
-420 ARKDNRVKVVH
+420 KK
-431 KENGGAAA
+431 
-439 ARNFA
+439 A
-444 LNMVT
+444 L
-449 GQYIGFVDS
+449 YI
-458 DDTVEKDFFEL
+458 
-469 LYDLICQY
+469 
-477 DADISMVAYRE
+477 
-488 IEMGEK
+488 
-494 IAKLKDKSLIVMNQK
+494 
-509 QAVKELLFDRKIQN
+509 
-523 YVWNKLYKRKLFQ
+523 
-536 GVYFPIGVIY
+536 
-546 EDISVMYDLIR
+546 
-557 KIEKLV
+557 
-563 YLPESKYNYYIRK
+563 
-576 DSIVNTNSHQKRVD
+576 
-590 ELDSVIKRYKDAKR
+590 DSVN
-604 DFPELEQ
+604 L
-611 ENAYALVMWMIRVY
+611 
-625 SYTVKENDPNDTFI
+625 
-639 KEQYELFQSESQKYL
+639 QYELNDFNLIHIENLLYNQAWAYYEIDREQNSQKIQRKFWAAQRFAEFNRKEELINLLKMRENKYL
-654 CYILTNLK
+654 K
-662 PFKRMILLAMLWD
+662 D
-675 LEKGKEVVR
+675 
-684 MDGELHE
+684 D

>member
-7 ENPTKVPLSENA
+7 GNLTKIPLSENA

-104 LSVCEDCKKAKKL
+104 LSVCEDCEKAKKL

-138 IEWLLSRNEKSD
+138 IEWLLSRNEKSG

-173 SVLYV
+173 SALYV

-230 ALIGIKLYERMQKI
+230 TLIGIKLYERMQKI
-244 DIGYKIGMESLELL
+244 DIAYKIGIESLELL

-265 YAYPLLAELV
+265 YVYPLLVELV

-283 EKSEELLQFQKF
+283 EKSEELQQFLKF
-295 QKAFEIV
+295 QKAFAIL

-355 RQLSRMEGKNEIIC
+355 RQLSRIEKGENRPSTENFQFLTRKMGRELDWIMPMLETDSIEVLSMRQDIIYAIGMRQWKKAKNILEQLKTKIRAEDYKEPQIQQEIQFIEAMYELEANRITACEAEKEYYEALSYTFELSWLSLEELPFIRSEEGII
-369 ERISVIV
+369 ISNIAD
-376 PIYNTEKYLARCIE
+376 IYHDMGNLKKSEELFEKLSSVYQKKQML
-390 SILCQTYTNLE
+390 LKTNSSASA
-401 IILVDD
+401 IIL
-407 GSTDKSGDICDFY
+407 
-420 ARKDNRVKVVH
+420 
-431 KENGGAAA
+431 
-439 ARNFA
+439 
-444 LNMVT
+444 
-449 GQYIGFVDS
+449 GQYS
-458 DDTVEKDFFEL
+458 RL
-469 LYDLICQY
+469 LGNI
-477 DADISMVAYRE
+477 
-488 IEMGEK
+488 
-494 IAKLKDKSLIVMNQK
+494 MNYK
-509 QAVKELLFDRKIQN
+509 KA
-523 YVWNKLYKRKLFQ
+523 LY
-536 GVYFPIGVIY
+536 I
-546 EDISVMYDLIR
+546 
-557 KIEKLV
+557 
-563 YLPESKYNYYIRK
+563 
-576 DSIVNTNSHQKRVD
+576 
-590 ELDSVIKRYKDAKR
+590 DSVN
-604 DFPELEQ
+604 L
-611 ENAYALVMWMIRVY
+611 
-625 SYTVKENDPNDTFI
+625 
-639 KEQYELFQSESQKYL
+639 QYELNDFNLIHIENLLYNQAWAYYEIDREQNSQKIQRKFWAAQRFAEFNRKEELINLLKMRENKYL
-654 CYILTNLK
+654 K
-662 PFKRMILLAMLWD
+662 D
-675 LEKGKEVVR
+675 
-684 MDGELHE
+684 D

>member
-7 ENPTKVPLSENA
+7 GNLTKIPLSENA

-82 DYFETVVSRKEL
+82 DYFEIVVSRKEL

-104 LSVCEDCKKAKKL
+104 LSVCEDCEKAKKL

-138 IEWLLSRNEKSD
+138 IEWLLSRNEKSG

-173 SVLYV
+173 SALYV

-244 DIGYKIGMESLELL
+244 DIAYKIGIESLELL

-265 YAYPLLAELV
+265 YVYPLLVELV

-283 EKSEELLQFQKF
+283 EKSEELQQFLKF
-295 QKAFEIV
+295 QKAFAIL

-355 RQLSRMEGKNEIIC
+355 RQLSRIEKGENRPSTENFQFLTRKMGRELDWIMPMLETDSIEVLSMRQDIIYAIGMRQWKKAKNILEQLKTKIRAEDYKEPQIQQEIQFIEAMYELEANKITVSEAEKKYYEALSYTFELSWLSLEELPFIRSEEGII
-369 ERISVIV
+369 ISNIAD
-376 PIYNTEKYLARCIE
+376 IYHDMGNLKKSEELFEKLSSVYQKKQML
-390 SILCQTYTNLE
+390 LKTNSSASA
-401 IILVDD
+401 IIL
-407 GSTDKSGDICDFY
+407 
-420 ARKDNRVKVVH
+420 
-431 KENGGAAA
+431 
-439 ARNFA
+439 
-444 LNMVT
+444 
-449 GQYIGFVDS
+449 GQYS
-458 DDTVEKDFFEL
+458 RL
-469 LYDLICQY
+469 LGNI
-477 DADISMVAYRE
+477 
-488 IEMGEK
+488 
-494 IAKLKDKSLIVMNQK
+494 MNYK
-509 QAVKELLFDRKIQN
+509 KA
-523 YVWNKLYKRKLFQ
+523 LY
-536 GVYFPIGVIY
+536 I
-546 EDISVMYDLIR
+546 
-557 KIEKLV
+557 
-563 YLPESKYNYYIRK
+563 
-576 DSIVNTNSHQKRVD
+576 
-590 ELDSVIKRYKDAKR
+590 DSVN
-604 DFPELEQ
+604 L
-611 ENAYALVMWMIRVY
+611 
-625 SYTVKENDPNDTFI
+625 
-639 KEQYELFQSESQKYL
+639 QYELNDFNLIHIENLLYNQAWAYYEIDREQNNQKIQRKFWTAQRIAEFNRKEELINLLKMRENKYL
-654 CYILTNLK
+654 
-662 PFKRMILLAMLWD
+662 
-675 LEKGKEVVR
+675 KG
-684 MDGELHE
+684 D

>member
-7 ENPTKVPLSENA
+7 GNLTKIPLSENA

-104 LSVCEDCKKAKKL
+104 LSVCEDCEKAKKL
-117 LEEYRNSHIK
+117 LEGYRNSHIK

-138 IEWLLSRNEKSD
+138 IEWLLSRDEKSG

-155 LSKDAVCCTVQED
+155 LSEDAVCCTVQED

-173 SVLYV
+173 SALYV

-244 DIGYKIGMESLELL
+244 DIAYKIGIESLELL

-265 YAYPLLAELV
+265 YAYPLLVELV

-283 EKSEELLQFQKF
+283 EKSEELQQFQKF

-355 RQLSRMEGKNEIIC
+355 RQLSRIEKGENRPSTENFQFLTRKMGRELDWIMPMLETDSIEVLSMRQDIIYAIGMRQWKKAKNILEQLKTKIRAEDYKEPQIQQEIQFIEAMYELEANKITVSEAEKKYYEALSYTFELSWLSLEELPFIRSEEGII
-369 ERISVIV
+369 ISNIAD
-376 PIYNTEKYLARCIE
+376 IYHDMGNLKKSEELFEKLSSVYQKKQML
-390 SILCQTYTNLE
+390 LKTNSSASA
-401 IILVDD
+401 IIL
-407 GSTDKSGDICDFY
+407 
-420 ARKDNRVKVVH
+420 
-431 KENGGAAA
+431 
-439 ARNFA
+439 
-444 LNMVT
+444 
-449 GQYIGFVDS
+449 GQYS
-458 DDTVEKDFFEL
+458 RL
-469 LYDLICQY
+469 LGNI
-477 DADISMVAYRE
+477 
-488 IEMGEK
+488 
-494 IAKLKDKSLIVMNQK
+494 MNYK
-509 QAVKELLFDRKIQN
+509 KA
-523 YVWNKLYKRKLFQ
+523 LY
-536 GVYFPIGVIY
+536 I
-546 EDISVMYDLIR
+546 
-557 KIEKLV
+557 
-563 YLPESKYNYYIRK
+563 
-576 DSIVNTNSHQKRVD
+576 
-590 ELDSVIKRYKDAKR
+590 DSVN
-604 DFPELEQ
+604 L
-611 ENAYALVMWMIRVY
+611 
-625 SYTVKENDPNDTFI
+625 
-639 KEQYELFQSESQKYL
+639 QYELNDFNLIHIENLLYNQAWAYYEIDREQNNQKIQRKFWTAQRIAEFNRKEELINLLKMRENKYL
-654 CYILTNLK
+654 
-662 PFKRMILLAMLWD
+662 
-675 LEKGKEVVR
+675 KG
-684 MDGELHE
+684 D

>member
-7 ENPTKVPLSENA
+7 GNLTKIPLSENA

-104 LSVCEDCKKAKKL
+104 LSVCEDCEKAKKL
-117 LEEYRNSHIK
+117 LEGYRNSHIK

-138 IEWLLSRNEKSD
+138 IEWLLSRDEKSG

-155 LSKDAVCCTVQED
+155 LSEDAVCCTVQED

-173 SVLYV
+173 SALYV

-244 DIGYKIGMESLELL
+244 DIAYKIGIESLELL

-265 YAYPLLAELV
+265 YVYPLLVELV

-283 EKSEELLQFQKF
+283 EKSEELQQFLKF
-295 QKAFEIV
+295 QKAFAIL

-355 RQLSRMEGKNEIIC
+355 RQLSRIEKGENRPSTENFQFLTRKMGRELDWIMPMLETDSIEVLSMRQDIIYAIGMRQWKKAQNILEQLKTKIGAEDYKEPQIQQEIQFIEAMYELEANKITVSEAEKKYYEALSYTFELSWLSLEELPFIRSEEGII
-369 ERISVIV
+369 ISNIAD
-376 PIYNTEKYLARCIE
+376 IYHDMGNLKKSEEFFEKLSSVYQKKQML
-390 SILCQTYTNLE
+390 LKTNSSASA
-401 IILVDD
+401 IIL
-407 GSTDKSGDICDFY
+407 
-420 ARKDNRVKVVH
+420 
-431 KENGGAAA
+431 
-439 ARNFA
+439 
-444 LNMVT
+444 
-449 GQYIGFVDS
+449 GQYS
-458 DDTVEKDFFEL
+458 RL
-469 LYDLICQY
+469 LGNI
-477 DADISMVAYRE
+477 
-488 IEMGEK
+488 
-494 IAKLKDKSLIVMNQK
+494 MNYK
-509 QAVKELLFDRKIQN
+509 KA
-523 YVWNKLYKRKLFQ
+523 LY
-536 GVYFPIGVIY
+536 I
-546 EDISVMYDLIR
+546 
-557 KIEKLV
+557 
-563 YLPESKYNYYIRK
+563 
-576 DSIVNTNSHQKRVD
+576 
-590 ELDSVIKRYKDAKR
+590 DSVN
-604 DFPELEQ
+604 L
-611 ENAYALVMWMIRVY
+611 
-625 SYTVKENDPNDTFI
+625 
-639 KEQYELFQSESQKYL
+639 QYELNDFNLIHIENLLYNQAWAYYEIDREQNNQKIQRKFWAAQRFAEFNRKEELINLLKMRENKYL
-654 CYILTNLK
+654 K
-662 PFKRMILLAMLWD
+662 D
-675 LEKGKEVVR
+675 
-684 MDGELHE
+684 D

>member
-7 ENPTKVPLSENA
+7 GNLTKIPLSENA

-104 LSVCEDCKKAKKL
+104 LSVCEDCEKAKKL

-138 IEWLLSRNEKSD
+138 IEWLLSRNEKSG

-173 SVLYV
+173 SALYV

-200 DAFRLFDQIQ
+200 DAFRLFYQIQ

-230 ALIGIKLYERMQKI
+230 ALIVIKLYERMQKI
-244 DIGYKIGMESLELL
+244 DIAYKIGIESLELL

-265 YAYPLLAELV
+265 YVYPLLVELV

-283 EKSEELLQFQKF
+283 EKSEELQQFLKF
-295 QKAFEIV
+295 QKAFAIL

-355 RQLSRMEGKNEIIC
+355 RQLSRIEKGENRPSTENFQFLTRKMGRELDWIMPMLETDSIEVLSMRQDIIYAIGMRQWKKAKNILEQLKTKIRAEDYKEPQIQQEIQFIEAMYELEANKITVSEAEKKYYEALSYTFELSWLSLEELPFIRSEEGII
-369 ERISVIV
+369 ISNIAD
-376 PIYNTEKYLARCIE
+376 IYHDMGNLKKSEELFEKLSSVYQKKQML
-390 SILCQTYTNLE
+390 LKTNSSASA
-401 IILVDD
+401 IIL
-407 GSTDKSGDICDFY
+407 
-420 ARKDNRVKVVH
+420 
-431 KENGGAAA
+431 
-439 ARNFA
+439 
-444 LNMVT
+444 
-449 GQYIGFVDS
+449 GQYS
-458 DDTVEKDFFEL
+458 RL
-469 LYDLICQY
+469 LGNI
-477 DADISMVAYRE
+477 
-488 IEMGEK
+488 
-494 IAKLKDKSLIVMNQK
+494 MNYK
-509 QAVKELLFDRKIQN
+509 KA
-523 YVWNKLYKRKLFQ
+523 LY
-536 GVYFPIGVIY
+536 I
-546 EDISVMYDLIR
+546 
-557 KIEKLV
+557 
-563 YLPESKYNYYIRK
+563 
-576 DSIVNTNSHQKRVD
+576 
-590 ELDSVIKRYKDAKR
+590 DSVN
-604 DFPELEQ
+604 L
-611 ENAYALVMWMIRVY
+611 
-625 SYTVKENDPNDTFI
+625 
-639 KEQYELFQSESQKYL
+639 QYELNDFNLIHIENLLYNQAWAYYEIDREQNNQKIQRKFWTAQRIAEFNRKEELINLLKMRENKYL
-654 CYILTNLK
+654 
-662 PFKRMILLAMLWD
+662 
-675 LEKGKEVVR
+675 KG
-684 MDGELHE
+684 D

>member
-1 MSMDIQ
+1 MDIKGNLT
-7 ENPTKVPLSENA
+7 EIPLSENA

-104 LSVCEDCKKAKKL
+104 LSVCEDCEKAKKL
-117 LEEYRNSHIK
+117 LEGYRNSHIK

-138 IEWLLSRNEKSD
+138 IEWLLSRNEKSG

-173 SVLYV
+173 SALYV

-210 RYPKIHNWEPRMREM
+210 RYPKIHNWESRMREM

-244 DIGYKIGMESLELL
+244 DIAYKIGIESLELL

-265 YAYPLLAELV
+265 YVYPLLVELV

-283 EKSEELLQFQKF
+283 EKSEELQQFLKF
-295 QKAFEIV
+295 QKAFAIL

-341 EVCIDEKGFSFLNV
+341 EVCIDENGFSFLNV
-355 RQLSRMEGKNEIIC
+355 RQLSRIEKGENRPSTENFQFLTRKMGRELDWIMPMLETDSIEVLSMRQDIIYSIGMRQWKKAQNILEQLKTKIGAEDYKEPQIQQEIQFIEAMYELEANKITVSEAEKKYYEALSYTFELSWLSLEELPFIRSEEGII
-369 ERISVIV
+369 ISNIAD
-376 PIYNTEKYLARCIE
+376 IYHDMGNLKKSEELFEKLSSVYQKKQML
-390 SILCQTYTNLE
+390 LKTNSSASA
-401 IILVDD
+401 IIL
-407 GSTDKSGDICDFY
+407 
-420 ARKDNRVKVVH
+420 
-431 KENGGAAA
+431 
-439 ARNFA
+439 
-444 LNMVT
+444 
-449 GQYIGFVDS
+449 GQYS
-458 DDTVEKDFFEL
+458 RL
-469 LYDLICQY
+469 LGNI
-477 DADISMVAYRE
+477 
-488 IEMGEK
+488 
-494 IAKLKDKSLIVMNQK
+494 MNYK
-509 QAVKELLFDRKIQN
+509 KA
-523 YVWNKLYKRKLFQ
+523 LY
-536 GVYFPIGVIY
+536 I
-546 EDISVMYDLIR
+546 
-557 KIEKLV
+557 
-563 YLPESKYNYYIRK
+563 
-576 DSIVNTNSHQKRVD
+576 
-590 ELDSVIKRYKDAKR
+590 DSVN
-604 DFPELEQ
+604 L
-611 ENAYALVMWMIRVY
+611 
-625 SYTVKENDPNDTFI
+625 
-639 KEQYELFQSESQKYL
+639 QYELNDFNLIHIENLLYNQAWAYYEIDREQNNQKIQRKFWTAQRIAEFNRKEELINLLKMRENKYL
-654 CYILTNLK
+654 
-662 PFKRMILLAMLWD
+662 
-675 LEKGKEVVR
+675 KG
-684 MDGELHE
+684 D

>member
-7 ENPTKVPLSENA
+7 GNLTKIPLSENA

-104 LSVCEDCKKAKKL
+104 LSVCEDCEKAKKL
-117 LEEYRNSHIK
+117 LEGYRNSHIK

-138 IEWLLSRNEKSD
+138 IEWLLSRDEKSG

-155 LSKDAVCCTVQED
+155 LSEDAVCCTVQED

-173 SVLYV
+173 SALYV

-210 RYPKIHNWEPRMREM
+210 RYPKIHNWESRMREM

-230 ALIGIKLYERMQKI
+230 ALIGIKLYERMKKI
-244 DIGYKIGMESLELL
+244 DIAYKIGIESLELL

-265 YAYPLLAELV
+265 YVYPLLVELV

-283 EKSEELLQFQKF
+283 EKSEELQQFLKF
-295 QKAFEIV
+295 QKAFAIL

-341 EVCIDEKGFSFLNV
+341 EVCIDENGFSFLNV
-355 RQLSRMEGKNEIIC
+355 RQLSRIEKGENRPSTENFQFLTRNMGRELDWIMPMLETDSIEVLSMRQDIIYSIGMRQWKKAQNILEQLKTKIGAEDYKEPQIQQEIQFIEAMYELEANKITVSEAEKKYYEALSYTFELSWLSLEELPFIRSEEGII
-369 ERISVIV
+369 ISNIAD
-376 PIYNTEKYLARCIE
+376 IYHDMGNLKKSEELFEKLSSVYQKKQML
-390 SILCQTYTNLE
+390 LKTNSSASA
-401 IILVDD
+401 IIL
-407 GSTDKSGDICDFY
+407 
-420 ARKDNRVKVVH
+420 
-431 KENGGAAA
+431 
-439 ARNFA
+439 
-444 LNMVT
+444 
-449 GQYIGFVDS
+449 GQYS
-458 DDTVEKDFFEL
+458 RL
-469 LYDLICQY
+469 LGNI
-477 DADISMVAYRE
+477 
-488 IEMGEK
+488 
-494 IAKLKDKSLIVMNQK
+494 MNYK
-509 QAVKELLFDRKIQN
+509 KA
-523 YVWNKLYKRKLFQ
+523 LY
-536 GVYFPIGVIY
+536 I
-546 EDISVMYDLIR
+546 
-557 KIEKLV
+557 
-563 YLPESKYNYYIRK
+563 
-576 DSIVNTNSHQKRVD
+576 
-590 ELDSVIKRYKDAKR
+590 DSVN
-604 DFPELEQ
+604 L
-611 ENAYALVMWMIRVY
+611 
-625 SYTVKENDPNDTFI
+625 
-639 KEQYELFQSESQKYL
+639 QYELNDFNLIHIENLLYNQAWAYYEIDREQNNQKIQRKFWTAQRIAEFNRKEELINLLKMRENKYL
-654 CYILTNLK
+654 
-662 PFKRMILLAMLWD
+662 
-675 LEKGKEVVR
+675 KG
-684 MDGELHE
+684 D

>member
-1 MSMDIQ
+1 MDIKGNLT
-7 ENPTKVPLSENA
+7 EIPLSENA

-104 LSVCEDCKKAKKL
+104 LSVCEDCEKAKKL

-138 IEWLLSRNEKSD
+138 IEWLLSRNEKSG

-173 SVLYV
+173 SALYV

-244 DIGYKIGMESLELL
+244 DIAYKIGIESLELL

-265 YAYPLLAELV
+265 YVYPLLVELV

-283 EKSEELLQFQKF
+283 EKSEELQQFLKF
-295 QKAFEIV
+295 QKAFAIL

-341 EVCIDEKGFSFLNV
+341 EVCIDENGFSFLNV
-355 RQLSRMEGKNEIIC
+355 RQLSRIEKGENRPSTENFQFLTRKMGRELDWIMPMLETDSIEVLSMRQDIIYSIGMRQWKKAKNILEQLKTKIRAEDYKEPQIQQEIQFIEAMYELEANKITVSEAEKKYYEALSYTFELSWLSLEELPFIRSEEGII
-369 ERISVIV
+369 ISNIAD
-376 PIYNTEKYLARCIE
+376 IYHDMGNLKKSEELFEKLSSVYQKKQML
-390 SILCQTYTNLE
+390 LKTNSSASA
-401 IILVDD
+401 IIL
-407 GSTDKSGDICDFY
+407 
-420 ARKDNRVKVVH
+420 
-431 KENGGAAA
+431 
-439 ARNFA
+439 
-444 LNMVT
+444 
-449 GQYIGFVDS
+449 GQYS
-458 DDTVEKDFFEL
+458 RL
-469 LYDLICQY
+469 LGNI
-477 DADISMVAYRE
+477 
-488 IEMGEK
+488 
-494 IAKLKDKSLIVMNQK
+494 MNYK
-509 QAVKELLFDRKIQN
+509 KA
-523 YVWNKLYKRKLFQ
+523 LY
-536 GVYFPIGVIY
+536 I
-546 EDISVMYDLIR
+546 
-557 KIEKLV
+557 
-563 YLPESKYNYYIRK
+563 
-576 DSIVNTNSHQKRVD
+576 
-590 ELDSVIKRYKDAKR
+590 DSVN
-604 DFPELEQ
+604 L
-611 ENAYALVMWMIRVY
+611 
-625 SYTVKENDPNDTFI
+625 
-639 KEQYELFQSESQKYL
+639 QYELNDFNLIHIENLLYNQAWAYYEIDREQNNQKIQRKFWTAQRIAEFNRKEELINLLKMRENKYL
-654 CYILTNLK
+654 
-662 PFKRMILLAMLWD
+662 
-675 LEKGKEVVR
+675 KG
-684 MDGELHE
+684 D

>member
-7 ENPTKVPLSENA
+7 GNLTKIPLSENA

-82 DYFETVVSRKEL
+82 DYFEIVVSRKEL

-104 LSVCEDCKKAKKL
+104 LSVCEDCEKAKKL

-138 IEWLLSRNEKSD
+138 IEWLLSRNEKSG

-173 SVLYV
+173 SALYV

-230 ALIGIKLYERMQKI
+230 ALIGIKLYERMKKI
-244 DIGYKIGMESLELL
+244 DIAYKIGIESLELL

-341 EVCIDEKGFSFLNV
+341 EVCIDENGFSFLNV
-355 RQLSRMEGKNEIIC
+355 RQLSRIEKGENRPSTENFQFLTRKMGRELDWIMPMLETDSIEVLSMRQDIIYSIGMRQWKKVQNILEQLKTKIRAEDYKEPQIQQEIQFIEAMYELEANKITVSEAEKEYYEALSYTFELSWLSLEELPFIRSEEGIIISNIADIYHDMGNLKKSEELFEKLSSVYQKKQMFLKTNSSASAIILGQYSRLLGDIMNYEKALYIDSVNLKYELNDFNLIHIENLLYNQAWAYYEIDREQNNQKIQRKFWAAQRFA
-369 ERISVIV
+369 EFNRKEELI
-376 PIYNTEKYLARCIE
+376 NLLKMRENKYLK
-390 SILCQTYTNLE
+390 
-401 IILVDD
+401 DD
-407 GSTDKSGDICDFY
+407 
-420 ARKDNRVKVVH
+420 
-431 KENGGAAA
+431 
-439 ARNFA
+439 
-444 LNMVT
+444 
-449 GQYIGFVDS
+449 
-458 DDTVEKDFFEL
+458 
-469 LYDLICQY
+469 
-477 DADISMVAYRE
+477 
-488 IEMGEK
+488 
-494 IAKLKDKSLIVMNQK
+494 
-509 QAVKELLFDRKIQN
+509 
-523 YVWNKLYKRKLFQ
+523 
-536 GVYFPIGVIY
+536 
-546 EDISVMYDLIR
+546 
-557 KIEKLV
+557 
-563 YLPESKYNYYIRK
+563 
-576 DSIVNTNSHQKRVD
+576 
-590 ELDSVIKRYKDAKR
+590 
-604 DFPELEQ
+604 
-611 ENAYALVMWMIRVY
+611 
-625 SYTVKENDPNDTFI
+625 
-639 KEQYELFQSESQKYL
+639 
-654 CYILTNLK
+654 
-662 PFKRMILLAMLWD
+662 
-675 LEKGKEVVR
+675 
-684 MDGELHE
+684 

>member
-7 ENPTKVPLSENA
+7 GNLTKIPLSENA

-104 LSVCEDCKKAKKL
+104 LSVCEDCEKAKKL

-138 IEWLLSRNEKSD
+138 IEWLLSRNEKSG

-173 SVLYV
+173 SALYV

-210 RYPKIHNWEPRMREM
+210 RYPKIHNWEPCMREM

-244 DIGYKIGMESLELL
+244 DIAYKIGIESLELL

-265 YAYPLLAELV
+265 YVYPLLVELV

-283 EKSEELLQFQKF
+283 EKSEELQQFLKF
-295 QKAFEIV
+295 QKAFAIL

-355 RQLSRMEGKNEIIC
+355 RQLSRIEKGENRPSTENFQFLTRKMGRELDWIMPMLETDSIEVLSMRQDIIYAIGMRQWKKAKNILEQLKTKIRAEDYKEPQIQQEIQFIEAMYELEANKITVSEAEKKYYEALSYTFELSWLSLEELPFIRSEEGII
-369 ERISVIV
+369 ISNIAD
-376 PIYNTEKYLARCIE
+376 IYHDMGNLKKSEELFEKLSSVYQKKQML
-390 SILCQTYTNLE
+390 LKTNSSASA
-401 IILVDD
+401 IIL
-407 GSTDKSGDICDFY
+407 
-420 ARKDNRVKVVH
+420 
-431 KENGGAAA
+431 
-439 ARNFA
+439 
-444 LNMVT
+444 
-449 GQYIGFVDS
+449 GQYS
-458 DDTVEKDFFEL
+458 RL
-469 LYDLICQY
+469 LGNI
-477 DADISMVAYRE
+477 
-488 IEMGEK
+488 
-494 IAKLKDKSLIVMNQK
+494 MNYK
-509 QAVKELLFDRKIQN
+509 KALYIDR
-523 YVWNKLYKRKLFQ
+523 
-536 GVYFPIGVIY
+536 
-546 EDISVMYDLIR
+546 
-557 KIEKLV
+557 
-563 YLPESKYNYYIRK
+563 
-576 DSIVNTNSHQKRVD
+576 VN
-590 ELDSVIKRYKDAKR
+590 L
-604 DFPELEQ
+604 
-611 ENAYALVMWMIRVY
+611 
-625 SYTVKENDPNDTFI
+625 
-639 KEQYELFQSESQKYL
+639 QYELNDFNLIHIENLLYNQAWAYYEIDREQNNQKIQRKFWTAQRIAEFNRKEELINLLKMRENKYL
-654 CYILTNLK
+654 
-662 PFKRMILLAMLWD
+662 
-675 LEKGKEVVR
+675 KG
-684 MDGELHE
+684 D